1 MIKTVR
7 KLQDIQECTGIKIS
21 DEQREMLEKYLR
33 ERDISKP
40 VDNDM
45 YSRINE
51 EFGKTGKKEQ
61 LRKDWAQH
69 YNLDEWPKYR
79 DEMIGRE
86 GRLGGNYDLH
96 HIIPRRYGGPNE
108 WWNMIPAANPEAHQR
123 GIHRSG
129 GMFRKLFPKLKRR

>member
-1 MIKTVR
+1 M
-7 KLQDIQECTGIKIS
+7 
-21 DEQREMLEKYLR
+21 
-33 ERDISKP
+33 
-40 VDNDM
+40 
-45 YSRINE
+45 
-51 EFGKTGKKEQ
+51 
-61 LRKDWAQH
+61 
-69 YNLDEWPKYR
+69 DEWPKYR

-86 GRLGGNYDLH
+86 GRLGWNYDLH